1 MAKNT
6 AMRTMSKNRMARAR
20 AAVLHPSRHI
30 EIKDYSYKVDV
41 GNGMAISSSHAMED
55 LNKTFLDAYQ
65 VNADALFRF
74 CYFKLSDRELAR
86 DFVQETY
93 MKAWKYLVEKPTDQK
108 EMENLRAF
116 LYKIAG
122 NLVIDE
128 YRRRGNR
135 MPHESLENLHE
146 QGFDPSEDETASWID
161 KIDGKE
167 AIQLIK
173 KVPEPYGEAVFM
185 RYVQSLTLQEI
196 AEITGE
202 SENTIS
208 VRVHRGL
215 ARLKKLFNRETES
228 GEDAEIGH
236 D

>member
-1 MAKNT
+1 
-6 AMRTMSKNRMARAR
+6 
-20 AAVLHPSRHI
+20 
-30 EIKDYSYKVDV
+30 
-41 GNGMAISSSHAMED
+41 MED
-55 LNKTFLDAYQ
+55 LNHTFLEAY
-65 VNADALFRF
+65 NAHADALFRF
-74 CYFKLSDRELAR
+74 CYFKLNDRELAR
-86 DFVQETY
+86 DFVQETF
-93 MKAWKYLVEKPTDQK
+93 MKAWNNASAKTGDID
-108 EMENLRAF
+108 NLRAF
-116 LYKIAG
+116 LYRIAG

-135 MPHESLENLHE
+135 GVSESLDDLHE

-167 AIQLIK
+167 AIKLIK
-173 KVPEPYGEAVFM
+173 HIPEPYGEAVFM

-215 ARLKKLFNRETES
+215 ARLKKLFNREIEA
-228 GEDAEIGH
+228 DAAQH
-236 D
+236 ATL